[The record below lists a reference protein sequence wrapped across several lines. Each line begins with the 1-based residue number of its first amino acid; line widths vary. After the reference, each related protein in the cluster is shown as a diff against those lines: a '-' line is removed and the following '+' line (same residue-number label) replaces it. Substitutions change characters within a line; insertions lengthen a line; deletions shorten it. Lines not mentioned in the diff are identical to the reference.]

1 MRVLQFALAVMC
13 AVLSAWTV
21 ARAETT
27 PTYDKVSFYFAA
39 HEDDW
44 QLFMN
49 PSAFQDVLDAGRK
62 TVFIHVTAGDAGL
75 GVGSAGRKHPYYLAR
90 ESGAESAIRFMADKD
105 GYPSERIATTLMA
118 SGHPVRRVSY
128 RNTVT
133 YFLRLPDGH
142 PGGDGFPGTGN
153 QSLQRLA
160 QARIAA
166 LRPVDGST
174 VYLSWADLV
183 GALRAIIDE
192 ERGLVPTVEL
202 NVAEL
207 DSTRNPQDHSDH
219 RLTARAALDAAA
231 VTPGLACATR
241 RHFIEYASAKMPENL
256 GIEERQLESS
266 VVAVTAAGLQALDH
280 PSIWRAYYRTYLGR
294 NYFRTEPGSG
304 RCGLAPADAMA
315 SQKPSLGR

>member
-1 MRVLQFALAVMC
+1 MLTTRFVAGACLALGLLQAPCALADDVQPP
-13 AVLSAWTV
+13 
-21 ARAETT
+21 E
-27 PTYDKVSFYFAA
+27 KVSFYFAA

-49 PSAFQDVLDAGRK
+49 PSAFQDVLDARRK
-62 TVFIHVTAGDAGL
+62 TVFIHVTAGGAGP

-90 ESGAESAIRFMADKD
+90 EAGAETAIRFMADSD
-105 GYPSERIATTLMA
+105 GYPSERTATTIMA
-118 SGHPVRRVSY
+118 SGHPVYRVSY

-142 PGGDGFPGTGN
+142 PAGEGFSATGN

-160 QARIAA
+160 QGRIAA
-166 LRPVDGST
+166 LRSVDGST
-174 VYLSWADLV
+174 VYQSWADLA
-183 GALRAIIDE
+183 GTLRAIIDD
-192 ERGLVPTVEL
+192 ERGVVPTVEL

-207 DSTRNPQDHSDH
+207 DSARNPQDHSDH
-219 RLTARAALDAAA
+219 RMTAQAALDAAA
-231 VTPGLACATR
+231 SLVCATR
-241 RHFIEYASAKMPENL
+241 RHFVEYASAKMPENL
-256 GIEERQLESS
+256 GIAERQLESS

-304 RCGLAPADAMA
+304 RCGVAPVETMT
-315 SQKPSLGR
+315 SQKPGLGR